1 MTRYIRK
8 APKKDCSVPAE
19 NERKAGTVPF
29 HMTPD
34 HKSLLFMDTALLCI
48 VLRLRQLHAA

>member
-1 MTRYIRK
+1 MTAMTPYIGK

-29 HMTPD
+29 HMNPD
-34 HKSLLFMDTALLCI
+34 HKSLLL
-48 VLRLRQLHAA
+48 